1 MMDHGYAFDGPH
13 WTFSDSPLQG
23 FYFRPSVYRKVT
35 SWSDFQPWLDRVTS
49 FPEEVVDTA
58 LKQVPP
64 EWLDGDESALEG
76 LLTKLM
82 TRRKRV
88 AELIRDS
95 QRGRINPFP
104 AWK

>member
-1 MMDHGYAFDGPH
+1 M
-13 WTFSDSPLQG
+13 
-23 FYFRPSVYRKVT
+23 T
-35 SWSDFQPWLDRVTS
+35 SWADFQPWLDRVVN
-49 FPEEVVDTA
+49 FPEEVVDQA

-64 EWLDGDESALEG
+64 EWLDGDESALEA

-82 TRRKRV
+82 SRRKRV